1 MKFAESRTFEKQKPK
16 VYHGDLA
23 LRLRLKKTS
32 KPLAT
37 RISDQMKQPGFHSK
51 KYLKMMG
58 TLPETN
64 IATEKLWLEDEMCF
78 WDGLFLG
85 AMLVSGRVPPFSF
98 LVIRF
103 VMENFMEFMCLSDSW
118 RGKFGDKNPLVS

>member
-1 MKFAESRTFEKQKPK
+1 
-16 VYHGDLA
+16 
-23 LRLRLKKTS
+23 
-32 KPLAT
+32 
-37 RISDQMKQPGFHSK
+37 
-51 KYLKMMG
+51 MMG

-103 VMENFMEFMCLSDSW
+103 AMEKKSLTLPAVYVPVGFTERKIWGQKFLSQL
-118 RGKFGDKNPLVS
+118 RGL